1 MLSYFFPLF
10 YGLMSRESLVAY
22 YIDAELS
29 MRLGARVKSL
39 LARAHFSYI
48 SVGRGNFAKSRKT

>member
-10 YGLMSRESLVAY
+10 YGLMSLVAY